1 MSSSELSAATIVP
14 VRDSVN
20 EISTAVDHLLE
31 NVETEPIDPAAAAD
45 LLVAAVRLYSGCV
58 DQRGEMLQLRH
69 NAVTATEVMTAASA
83 ILKCVNVAPFELGL
97 WQAWHL

>member
-1 MSSSELSAATIVP
+1 MSSSDVSATPSTAET
-14 VRDSVN
+14 VN
-20 EISTAVDHLLE
+20 EISRAVAELLKK
-31 NVETEPIDPAAAAD
+31 VETDPIDPNAAAD

>member
-1 MSSSELSAATIVP
+1 MSSSSTP
-14 VRDSVN
+14 
-20 EISTAVDHLLE
+20 TAVAEQVNAISSAVDELLRKI
-31 NVETEPIDPAAAAD
+31 ETEPIEPAAAAD
-45 LLVAAVRLYSGCV
+45 LLIAAVRLYCGCV

-69 NAVTATEVMTAASA
+69 NAVTATEVMTSASA